1 MGIEMKIVG
10 DDAGIRT
17 LADWLSPKLKDP
29 VVEMDLEAAY
39 TASNIGTAWTGE
51 ASHAFERAIH
61 DVRGVLSPV
70 SSYLG
75 DAGTV
80 FRAYA
85 NRLERGREDFA
96 EWKTKAASDG
106 LTVIGDQIAYPT
118 TALTHCP
125 TPDADSADVREYE
138 AYLKR
143 IERYNKISEDVG
155 KWWGNLEQ
163 WVSEHFLPLVTRIE
177 DFSNIR
183 SPLDGLSVKNS
194 DVVGGVLEYYD
205 QNLSQQLKGYEEV
218 SSKAQADYEK
228 FNRELRSGNPA
239 VKAAAEAAN
248 PAEISKGLKAVNE
261 QISELAHYSKILG
274 RALPVVDV
282 LFASVEIAQ
291 GGSPSSVGVEFVGG
305 ALAGTLFAGALAT
318 IEVPP
323 VSAAIAIAGVAVLGG
338 GAAVWLYEGAVPL
351 DVRETID
358 EGLKDFGNWIVFW
371 D

>member
-1 MGIEMKIVG
+1 MKIPG

-17 LADWLSPKLKDP
+17 VADWLSPKLKDP
-29 VVEMDLEAAY
+29 VVDMDLEAAY
-39 TASNIGTAWTGE
+39 TASNIGTAWTGG
-51 ASHAFERAIH
+51 ASYAFERAIH

-70 SSYLG
+70 ASYLG

-96 EWKTKAASDG
+96 EWKAKAANDG
-106 LTVIGDQIAYPT
+106 LTVIGDQIVYPT
-118 TALTHCP
+118 TTLTHYP
-125 TPDADSADVREYE
+125 ALDDDSADIQEYQ

-143 IERYNKISEDVG
+143 VERYNKISEDVG

-163 WVSEHFLPLVTRIE
+163 WISEHFLPLVSRIE

-183 SPLDGLSVKNS
+183 SPLDELNVKNS
-194 DVVGGVLEYYD
+194 DVLSSILEYYNQD
-205 QNLSQQLKGYEEV
+205 LSQKLKGYEEV
-218 SSKAQADYEK
+218 ASKAQADYEK
-228 FNRELRSGNPA
+228 YSRELRSGNPA

-248 PAEISKGLKAVNE
+248 PPEIGKGLKAVNE
-261 QISELAHYSKILG
+261 QISELAKYSKILG
-274 RALPVVDV
+274 RAMPVVDV

-291 GGSPSSVGVEFVGG
+291 GGSPSSVGVEFMGG

-318 IEVPP
+318 FEVPP
-323 VSAAIAIAGVAVLGG
+323 VAAAMAIGGVAVLGG
-338 GAAVWLYEGAVPL
+338 GAAVWLYESAVPL

-358 EGLKDFGNWIVFW
+358 EGLKDFGNRIVFW